1 MINVGPTSRIIS
13 IDAMP
18 ASPDEEEAV
27 AQVPKAAQ
35 LIARQLRG
43 AILRGEL
50 PIGEPLASPP
60 EMMKRFGVSLPT
72 LRAALHILETE
83 ALVEMR
89 RGSRG
94 GTIVRAPSVDVTA
107 QRAGAFLQY
116 HRATVDDVH
125 RARILI
131 EPPAVA
137 VLAERRDPDDIAA
150 LKQTVVDQ
158 SAAIEDSE
166 LVRAIGERFHSQIVE
181 LAGNQT
187 VIVFSAMLD
196 EIIDRHTARSQV
208 DRAQRGGE
216 RQTPKMLAE
225 HEKALALIEAGDSVE
240 AERFWRAHL
249 EHVRQVTVSRT
260 DTTVLDLMS

>member
-1 MINVGPTSRIIS
+1 MPTSRIVG

-18 ASPDEEEAV
+18 VSDDEEETI

-50 PIGEPLASPP
+50 PVGEPLAPPP

-94 GTIVRAPSVDVTA
+94 GTIVREPSVDVTA

-137 VLAERRDPDDIAA
+137 VLAERRDPADIAA
-150 LKQTVVDQ
+150 LRQTVAEHQ
-158 SAAIEDSE
+158 AAMDDAE
-166 LVRAIGERFHSQIVE
+166 LVRSIGERFHSQIVE

-187 VIVFSAMLD
+187 VIVFSAMLHD
-196 EIIDRHTARSQV
+196 IIDRHTARSQI
-208 DRAQRGGE
+208 DRAERGGE
-216 RQTPKMLAE
+216 RQTPRMLAE
-225 HEKALALIEAGDSVE
+225 HEKALSLIEAGDAVE

-249 EHVRQVTVSRT
+249 EHVRQVTVART
-260 DTTVLDLMS
+260 DATVLDLMI

>member
-1 MINVGPTSRIIS
+1 VLELAPSSSIIRINATPESLS
-13 IDAMP
+13 D
-18 ASPDEEEAV
+18 DESV

-50 PIGEPLASPP
+50 PIGEPLDSPQ

-83 ALVEMR
+83 ALVETR

-116 HRATVDDVH
+116 HRATIDDVH

-137 VLAERRDPDDIAA
+137 VLAKRRDPADIAA
-150 LKQTVVDQ
+150 LRQ
-158 SAAIEDSE
+158 SVTEQAAAINDAE

-187 VIVFSAMLD
+187 VIVFSAMLHD
-196 EIIDRHTARSQV
+196 IIDRHTARSQL
-208 DRAQRGGE
+208 DRRQSGE
-216 RQTPKMLAE
+216 ARQTPRMLSE
-225 HEKALALIEAGDSVE
+225 HEKALALIEAGDSAE

-249 EHVRQVTVSRT
+249 EHVRNVTVLSA
-260 DTTVLDLMS
+260 DETVLDLMS

>member
-1 MINVGPTSRIIS
+1 VLKVVPTSRIIPINATPES
-13 IDAMP
+13 L
-18 ASPDEEEAV
+18 SNEESV

-50 PIGEPLASPP
+50 PIGEPLDPP
-60 EMMKRFGVSLPT
+60 QEMMKRFGVSLPT

-116 HRATVDDVH
+116 QRATVDDVH

-137 VLAERRDPDDIAA
+137 VLAQRRDPGDIAA
-150 LKQTVVDQ
+150 LRQTVAEQ
-158 SAAIEDSE
+158 LAAISDSE
-166 LVRAIGERFHSQIVE
+166 LVRSIGERFHSQIVE

-187 VIVFSAMLD
+187 VIVFSAMLH
-196 EIIDRHTARSQV
+196 EIIDRHTARSQL
-208 DRAQRGGE
+208 DRRERGGE
-216 RQTPKMLAE
+216 RQTPRMLSE
-225 HEKALALIEAGDSVE
+225 HEKTLTLIEAGDSVE

-249 EHVRQVTVSRT
+249 EHVRRVTVSRA
-260 DTTVLDLMS
+260 DETVLDLMI